1 MLPHIRIFISA
12 GCFAGAWF
20 SVAINFVY
28 IILVTLVTVKYY
40 LGNISDF
47 VHFVYFKGVDIVDFY
62 HKYLI
67 QCQKKNESPS
77 AAAVNAGF
85 TKTSVT
91 RWKNGSTPTDA
102 TILALADYFDCSYDD
117 LQSDIEVQHR
127 QVASERRDFLNTLID
142 KLTPQQQ
149 IDLII
154 HILSVLD
161 GTFEKCD

>member
-1 MLPHIRIFISA
+1 M
-12 GCFAGAWF
+12 
-20 SVAINFVY
+20 
-28 IILVTLVTVKYY
+28 
-40 LGNISDF
+40 
-47 VHFVYFKGVDIVDFY
+47 DFY

-67 QCQKKNESPS
+67 QCQNKNESPS

-102 TILALADYFDCSYDD
+102 TILALADYFDCSFDD
-117 LQSDIEVQHR
+117 LQSDIEVQHK

-149 IDLII
+149 IDLIV